1 MDKQGQRSVKA
12 NERVSHREWGQF
24 CEQFLAENLTSTSA
38 CSQDVPLA
46 SRGQTKALFMF
57 VPASRHQLLVARTL
71 WRMRCLVVRQLHRN
85 PDNPVGYPQRIHRW
99 KQALALCV
107 HKSQKKR
114 VWQAEAPST
123 ERMPVSWAKRS
134 AVKLFRSFRRM
145 AAPASAGAKWKTNW
159 KHVSAHGGQMSA
171 NKPLNCS
178 RLWQQ
183 DHIVCHQRST
193 FPFLCLLF
201 VSFSN
206 CDGDCLML
214 HLRGNRAHF
223 CPEGFA
229 DGGRR
234 KNSHLL
240 AFAGKILFPTTFAN
254 RAAALF
260 HWETSSSKCRRQRAD
275 RVHGGWISLP
285 FSRVITSHCISFMLL
300 HPINTTN
307 NSLSS
312 TVSDSRC

>member
-12 NERVSHREWGQF
+12 NERVSHRERGQF
-24 CEQFLAENLTSTSA
+24 CELGREPHQHVCLFTRRPVSFERPNKSSLHVRTCQPTSA
-38 CSQDVPLA
+38 PCCEDAVT
-46 SRGQTKALFMF
+46 GTLFCKWG
-57 VPASRHQLLVARTL
+57 SYTETL
-71 WRMRCLVVRQLHRN
+71 TILWDIQS
-85 PDNPVGYPQRIHRW
+85 GYTGGNKR
-99 KQALALCV
+99 LLCV
-107 HKSQKKR
+107 FTNHKKKGGG
-114 VWQAEAPST
+114 WQAEASST
-123 ERMPVSWAKRS
+123 ERMPVSWAQRS

-206 CDGDCLML
+206 CDGDCLMR
-214 HLRGNRAHF
+214 HLRGNRAHS

-229 DGGRR
+229 DGAG

-240 AFAGKILFPTTFAN
+240 AFAGKTLFPTTFAN
-254 RAAALF
+254 GAAASF
-260 HWETSSSKCRRQRAD
+260 HWEMSSSKCRRQQAD

-285 FSRVITSHCISFMLL
+285 FSRVIASHCISFMLL
-300 HPINTTN
+300 DPINTTN